1 MTLLLKN
8 VITKNEKFDFL
19 KSLGLPCKD
28 RESIKNYIYRE
39 WYKSASLKPW

>member
-8 VITKNEKFDFL
+8 VITKNEKLDVL
-19 KSLGLPCKD
+19 KSLGLPWKD